1 MDTLCEESRPT
12 LVTRALEPWR
22 LHGVLGG
29 ARHVL
34 EGGSG
39 AECEISH
46 LHSRRGVG
54 GGQATARAPLP
65 LPSLSSSCS
74 SLCFLMAQVLSCLW
88 ASDLPVVPMGQE
100 LGVQLGRVA
109 LAQGLP

>member
-1 MDTLCEESRPT
+1 MESGPT
-12 LVTRALEPWR
+12 LVTRALGPWR
-22 LHGVLGG
+22 LHGVVGG
-29 ARHVL
+29 ARRVP
-34 EGGSG
+34 GGRIWG
-39 AECEISH
+39 RVCAG
-46 LHSRRGVG
+46 RGVG
-54 GGQATARAPLP
+54 GVGGVGEGQATARAPLP

-88 ASDLPVVPMGQE
+88 ASDPPVVPVGQE

>member
-1 MDTLCEESRPT
+1 MGWWAGPDAC
-12 LVTRALEPWR
+12 
-22 LHGVLGG
+22 
-29 ARHVL
+29 L

-39 AECEISH
+39 AVCA
-46 LHSRRGVG
+46 RGGGGGVG

-88 ASDLPVVPMGQE
+88 ASDPPVVPLGQE
-100 LGVQLGRVA
+100 LGVQLGQVA